1 MNAMK
6 RPLLALS
13 ATLLLLTPA
22 AAHAQWV
29 TARSTDNIVCNAA
42 LNQNRPATVSDGAGG
57 FVSVWVDQRSNARDD
72 IYAQSLDANG
82 FARWTTNGVLVDA
95 AVGTLADMQACP
107 DDSGGVIVSWV
118 RVNGIATDRV
128 YAQRI
133 DANGQRRWGVG
144 GMRVSTS
151 ERVQSLPRISR
162 DEQGGAIVVWANWLA
177 SNAANVYGQRLD
189 RDGNRLWSATGDSL
203 VARGEVRSL
212 TATRRPGGGVFIGYW
227 YTFGPLGMVAV
238 DNARTRV
245 MSDTITTA
253 AAQFSP
259 PGLFSATAGNGAYL
273 MMAGGYNM
281 NIRWFG
287 ANGDRWASSR
297 RVVGPVWAA
306 EQVQLV
312 GGGPDGSALL
322 AWRDGR
328 PGAGGGIFAQK
339 IRQDGTDLW
348 GANGK
353 FITANM
359 TLNGGGHAIAADDI
373 NGAWIVWSQNVD
385 RVAQHVTS
393 GGDFWLPPAGVVF
406 SDANSSNFTYNS
418 AAIVPG
424 VQSTAIVVWATT
436 QNPGTYNDMHA
447 KRIFGDGSLTTT
459 GVEDGFAPGAGLALA
474 AGPSPARTNVT
485 LRFALTRAGHAT
497 LELFGL
503 QGERV
508 ATIADEALSA
518 GSHARTFDT
527 SRLAPGVYHARL
539 TTSEG
544 VANAKFVRVR

>member
-6 RPLLALS
+6 RTLLALS
-13 ATLLLLTPA
+13 ATLALLAPA

-29 TARSTDNIVCNAA
+29 TARSTDNIVCDAA
-42 LNQNRPATVSDGAGG
+42 WNQNRLVTVSDGAGG
-57 FVSVWVDQRSNARDD
+57 FVSVWVDQRSGSRDD
-72 IYAQSLDANG
+72 LYAQAVDANG

-95 AVGTLADMQACP
+95 TVGTPFDVKACS

-118 RVNGIATDRV
+118 RSGGPTSDRI

-133 DANGQRRWGVG
+133 DANGQRRWGAS
-144 GMRVSTS
+144 GMRVSTA
-151 ERVQSLPRISR
+151 EMTQSLPRIST

-177 SNAANVYGQRLD
+177 SNAANVFGQRID
-189 RDGNRLWSATGDSL
+189 RDGNRLWSASGDSL

-212 TATRRPGGGVFIGYW
+212 TVTRRPGGGVFIGYW

-253 AAQFSP
+253 SAFFSP
-259 PGLFSATAGNGAYL
+259 PALFSATAGNGAYL
-273 MMAGGYNM
+273 MMAGGFNM

-287 ANGDRWASSR
+287 ANGDRWPASR

-306 EQVQLV
+306 EQIKLV

-328 PGAGGGIFAQK
+328 PSGGGILAQK
-339 IRQDGTDLW
+339 IRQDGTDMW
-348 GANGK
+348 GTNGK
-353 FITANM
+353 FITADM
-359 TLNGGGHAIAADDI
+359 TLNGGGHAIEEDGM

-385 RVAQHVTS
+385 RVAQHVS
-393 GGDFWLPPAGVVF
+393 SSGDFWLPPAGSVF
-406 SDANSSNFTYNS
+406 SDANSSNFRYNE
-418 AAIVPG
+418 AGIVLG

-436 QNPGTYNDMHA
+436 QDPGTYNDIHA
-447 KRIFGDGSLTTT
+447 KRIFGDGSLTTA
-459 GVEDGFAPGAGLALA
+459 GVGDGFTPGSGVSLA
-474 AGPSPARTNVT
+474 AGPSPARANVT
-485 LRFALTRAGHAT
+485 LRFAMTRAGHAT

-508 ATIADEALSA
+508 ATIAEGALGA
-518 GSHARTFDT
+518 GTHTRTLDT
-527 SRLAPGVYHARL
+527 SALAPGVYLARL

-544 VANAKFVRVR
+544 VASARFVRVR

>member
-6 RPLLALS
+6 RSLLALS
-13 ATLLLLTPA
+13 ATLALLAPA

-29 TARSTDNIVCNAA
+29 TARSTNNIVCNAA
-42 LNQNRPATVSDGAGG
+42 WNQNHLVTVSDGAGG
-57 FVSVWVDQRSNARDD
+57 FVSVWQDQRNGRDD
-72 IYAQSLDANG
+72 IYAQSVDANG
-82 FARWTTNGVLVDA
+82 FARWTTNGVVVDA
-95 AVGTLADMQACP
+95 TVGTLFDMKACP
-107 DDSGGVIVSWV
+107 DDSGGVIVSWG
-118 RVNGIATDRV
+118 RVGVIGSDRI

-133 DANGQRRWGVG
+133 DANGQRRWGAG
-144 GMRVSTS
+144 GMRVSTA
-151 ERVQSLPRISR
+151 EKMQTLPRISR

-177 SNAANVYGQRLD
+177 SNAANVFGQRLD
-189 RDGNRLWSATGDSL
+189 RDGNRLWSASGDSL

-212 TATRRPGGGVFIGYW
+212 TVTRRPGGGVFIGYW

-253 AAQFSP
+253 TAVFSP
-259 PGLFSATAGNGAYL
+259 PGLLSATAGNGAYL
-273 MMAGGYNM
+273 MMAGGTNM

-287 ANGDRWASSR
+287 ANGDRWPASR

-306 EQVQLV
+306 EQIKLV

-328 PGAGGGIFAQK
+328 PNGGIYAQK
-339 IRQDGTDLW
+339 IRQDGTDMW
-348 GANGK
+348 GANGR

-359 TLNGGGHAIAADDI
+359 TENGGGHAIQEDGI

-385 RVAQHVTS
+385 RVAQHVS
-393 GGDFWLPPAGVVF
+393 SSGDFWLPLAGSVF
-406 SDANSSNFTYNS
+406 SDANSSNFRYNE
-418 AAIVPG
+418 ADIMPG

-436 QNPGTYNDMHA
+436 QDPGTYNDIHA
-447 KRIFGDGSLTTT
+447 KRMYGDGSLTTA
-459 GVEDGFAPGAGLALA
+459 GVEDGFAPGSGVALA
-474 AGPSPARTNVT
+474 AGPSPARANVS
-485 LRFALTRAGHAT
+485 LRFALTRAGRAT

-508 ATIADEALSA
+508 ATIADEAFSA
-518 GSHARTFDT
+518 GAHTRSFDT
-527 SRLAPGVYHARL
+527 SALAPGVYLARL

-544 VANAKFVRVR
+544 VANAKVVRVR